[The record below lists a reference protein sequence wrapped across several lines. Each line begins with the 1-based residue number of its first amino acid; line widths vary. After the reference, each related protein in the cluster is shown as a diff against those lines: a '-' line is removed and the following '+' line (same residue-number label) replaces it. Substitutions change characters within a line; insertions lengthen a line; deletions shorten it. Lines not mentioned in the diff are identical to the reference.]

1 MKIKF
6 KIAKTILPVLLL
18 LFLGCTTKNQNK
30 TFKYGKVKQLK
41 TGFKFTEGPTADG
54 KGNIYFTDQPN
65 NKIYIYDSKTDSL
78 KLFLQPTER
87 ANGLYFDKKGNLL
100 ACADEFGKIILID
113 KNKNYRVLAQN
124 FDGKQ
129 FNGPNDLWIA
139 PNGGIYFTDPYY
151 QRPYWKRTKPDL
163 PAEDVY
169 YLSPKGKLSKA
180 ADNFIKPNGIIG
192 TPNGKYLYVADIG
205 ASKTYRYQ
213 ISHDGSLTNKTLF
226 CNEGSDGMTIDKNG
240 NVYLTNKFVSVFNK
254 SGKNIAKIKVPEI
267 PSNVTFYGPNKK
279 ELFITARTS
288 IYKVTIE

>member
-6 KIAKTILPVLLL
+6 IKLILSVLLL
-18 LFLGCTTKNQNK
+18 LFIGCTSKNQNK
-30 TFKYGKVKQLK
+30 PFTYGKVKLLK

-54 KGNIYFTDQPN
+54 KGRIYFTDQPN

-87 ANGLYFDKKGNLL
+87 ANGLYFDKQGNLL
-100 ACADEFGKIILID
+100 ACADEFGKIISI
-113 KNKNYRVLAQN
+113 NKNYKVLAQN

-129 FNGPNDLWIA
+129 FNGPNDLWVA
-139 PNGGIYFTDPYY
+139 PNSGIYFTDPYY

-163 PAEDVY
+163 PTEDVY
-169 YLSPKGKLSKA
+169 YLSPENKLSKVA
-180 ADNFIKPNGIIG
+180 ADFVKPNGIIG
-192 TPNGKYLYVADIG
+192 SADGKYLYVADIG
-205 ASKTYRYQ
+205 ASKTYRFQ
-213 ISHDGSLTNKTLF
+213 ISADGSLTNKILF
-226 CNEGSDGMTIDKNG
+226 CNEGSDGMTIDKDG

-267 PSNVTFYGPNKK
+267 PSNVTFYGPDKN

-288 IYKVTIE
+288 IYKVKIN